1 MEPKVLFNKWL
12 YRRLPYVIRRRV
24 TPQQS
29 PFVIVVLLACTVII
43 LQFVSFLFSEDDISS
58 KLIEKE
64 KVLKEKLSPGSDF
77 ADYSNEHS
85 VHMGGRKTQIR
96 RRPVANVVGI
106 QHNLLMHYAPNRD
119 NNFKCLSNS
128 KEIPFD
134 WVNDDYCDCEEDGSD
149 EPATGA
155 CQNGKFYCT
164 QHSSETESKRFPSGK
179 GPKTGPEW
187 ILSSRVNDG
196 ICDCCDGSDEWKSY
210 QPLGK
215 STLPHQKQ
223 EKLHKYQTPCQNF
236 CG

>member
-12 YRRLPYVIRRRV
+12 YRRLPYGIRRRV

-58 KLIEKE
+58 KLIQKE
-64 KVLKEKLSPGSDF
+64 KVLKEKLPP
-77 ADYSNEHS
+77 
-85 VHMGGRKTQIR
+85 R

-106 QHNLLMHYAPNRD
+106 QPNLLMNYAPNRD

-164 QHSSETESKRFPSGK
+164 QHNSDTEIKRFPSGK
-179 GPKTGPEW
+179 GPK
-187 ILSSRVNDG
+187 
-196 ICDCCDGSDEWKSY
+196 
-210 QPLGK
+210 
-215 STLPHQKQ
+215 
-223 EKLHKYQTPCQNF
+223 
-236 CG
+236 

>member
-58 KLIEKE
+58 KLIQKE
-64 KVLKEKLSPGSDF
+64 KVLKEKLPP
-77 ADYSNEHS
+77 
-85 VHMGGRKTQIR
+85 R
-96 RRPVANVVGI
+96 RRPVANIVGI
-106 QHNLLMHYAPNRD
+106 QPNLLMHYAPNRD

-128 KEIPFD
+128 IEIPFD

-164 QHSSETESKRFPSGK
+164 QHNSDTEIKRFPSGK
-179 GPKTGPEW
+179 GPK
-187 ILSSRVNDG
+187 
-196 ICDCCDGSDEWKSY
+196 
-210 QPLGK
+210 
-215 STLPHQKQ
+215 
-223 EKLHKYQTPCQNF
+223 
-236 CG
+236 

>member
-58 KLIEKE
+58 KLIQKE
-64 KVLKEKLSPGSDF
+64 KVLKEKLSPRSDF

-85 VHMGGRKTQIR
+85 VHIGGKKTQIR

-106 QHNLLMHYAPNRD
+106 QPNLLMHYAPNRD
-119 NNFKCLSNS
+119 NNFKCLSSS

-134 WVNDDYCDCEEDGSD
+134 WINDDYCDCEEDGSD

-164 QHSSETESKRFPSGK
+164 EHSSETERKRFPSGK
-179 GPKTGPEW
+179 GPK
-187 ILSSRVNDG
+187 
-196 ICDCCDGSDEWKSY
+196 
-210 QPLGK
+210 
-215 STLPHQKQ
+215 
-223 EKLHKYQTPCQNF
+223 
-236 CG
+236 